1 MAQTYQTINTL
12 AVVPSALM
20 LYDFAI
26 TLDKEV
32 EYIWKKSMSIV
43 SLIYFMLRYF
53 GTIFVLFYTG
63 VLVRYWHAQG
73 QANNYIFPV
82 TQIWPQVVANWLVH
96 VILQM
101 RLYVLYNR
109 SKKVI
114 FVVVLGFVIEV
125 ASTLVTMIRISIFE
139 ANNLFNQKVSFTGF
153 PATEAI
159 NIYINYAGVFLYEC
173 LLFFFALW
181 AGIQCSRC
189 PSVTRGI
196 GARLRVILIQ
206 GNVVYFLVT
215 LLYLLGWLIVSLV
228 VPSEY
233 ALLLPSFGLS
243 LSTIIGCQII
253 LHIRSAASQLSTSPS
268 TSQHNSTGQTY
279 SLVVFHDPAHSLIYI
294 VQ

>member
-1 MAQTYQTINTL
+1 MMCGQGAPRFLFTILSLQPPFISWLVRSIQFSIFLDWSWFPQHGNLVTHKPLGLSIYCWDPTYQTINTL

-206 GNVVYFLVT
+206 GNVVYFLVVT
-215 LLYLLGWLIVSLV
+215 CR
-228 VPSEY
+228 
-233 ALLLPSFGLS
+233 SF
-243 LSTIIGCQII
+243 
-253 LHIRSAASQLSTSPS
+253 
-268 TSQHNSTGQTY
+268 
-279 SLVVFHDPAHSLIYI
+279 
-294 VQ
+294 